1 MSLRAPFTL
10 LLAAAVLCG
19 CHATPRMA
27 AFIENRNAEA
37 RLLEDEY
44 WYQVQENERLAHEL
58 AKLKRAPAKGGPRG
72 GIFGPR
78 SAEPGV
84 PENLEPPMIEEGIG
98 PPAIETRGTPPSD
111 EPQRPEIEA
120 EPAPELPGEL
130 PTPRGATP
138 AAATLPDATDTLVT
152 HLFLNSLHT
161 GGIDLDGRPGDDGL
175 SVVLQPRN
183 AAGQFVPLPGKVTV
197 ALLDPQKQGE
207 AARIGRWTF
216 IPDEIEPAIN
226 SSGDVDGIHLEVPW
240 PGPIPESSALRLFVR
255 YETADG
261 RKIEADR
268 EIHVKLAGQ
277 FSERWTPRPPE
288 RQRRSAPVPP
298 AIARVDAERGEIQAS
313 EEPADIAHTPSA
325 APPVLPP
332 PTLGGSLSQSPPRPQ
347 WKPYR

>member
-1 MSLRAPFTL
+1 
-10 LLAAAVLCG
+10 
-19 CHATPRMA
+19 MA

-58 AKLKRAPAKGGPRG
+58 AKLKRAPAKGSPRE

-78 SAEPGV
+78 PAEPGV
-84 PENLEPPMIEEGIG
+84 PENLEPPMIEEGVG
-98 PPAIETRGTPPSD
+98 PPAIEIQGTPPSD

-120 EPAPELPGEL
+120 EPAPEMPAEL
-130 PTPRGATP
+130 PAPRGATP
-138 AAATLPDATDTLVT
+138 AAATLPDAADSHVT
-152 HLFLNSLHT
+152 HLFLNPLHT

-183 AAGQFVPLPGKVTV
+183 AARQFVPLPGKVSV
-197 ALLDPQKQGE
+197 ALLDPHKLGD

-216 IPDEIEPAIN
+216 TPDEIEPAIN
-226 SSGDVDGIHLEVPW
+226 TSGDIQGIYLEVPW
-240 PGPIPESSALRLFVR
+240 PGRIPESSELRLFVR

-288 RQRRSAPVPP
+288 RQRRNAPPAP
-298 AIARVDAERGEIQAS
+298 AIARVAAEGGENRAS
-313 EEPADIAHTPSA
+313 EEPAATAPIPSTAPSA
-325 APPVLPP
+325 LTPP